1 MIYLKMTCQRKVTKP
16 MMSDNWSDWE
26 GRMYAVTL
34 YGREVVVRS
43 RVWFGPFHSRM
54 YEVCDVSGGEPYT
67 PIAVFDCV
75 DDVWKY
81 IAAEGHRVRNWKSWL
96 LTTIDAYQ
104 QHREIE
110 ECLASWST
118 KLGENLQFRD
128 L

>member
-1 MIYLKMTCQRKVTKP
+1 
-16 MMSDNWSDWE
+16 
-26 GRMYAVTL
+26 MYAVTL

-43 RVWFGPFHSRM
+43 RFWFGPFHSLM

-96 LTTIDAYQ
+96 LTTIDVYRQ
-104 QHREIE
+104 CREME
-110 ECLASWST
+110 ERFASWST

-128 L
+128 V